1 MKLHNAVIW
10 HEDQGNILILFE
22 NQPIRLKGS
31 AIDIWKILAT
41 STAVEL
47 DDIRNQL
54 VVQYPNEDVAGIE
67 RDVREFLSG
76 LASIGILIMDEGEES
91 SWPA

>member
-22 NQPIRLKGS
+22 NQPMRLKGS

-41 STAVEL
+41 NTAVDW

-54 VVQYPNEDVAGIE
+54 VVQYPHEDVAGIE
-67 RDVREFLSG
+67 RDVRDFLSA
-76 LASIGILIMDEGEES
+76 LASIGLLILDEGEET

>member
-10 HEDQGNILILFE
+10 QEDQGNILILFE

-76 LASIGILIMDEGEES
+76 LASIGILIMVEGEES

>member
-1 MKLHNAVIW
+1 MTLHNAVIW

-47 DDIRNQL
+47 DDISNQL

-91 SWPA
+91 SWSA